1 MADTVG
7 FLTMADAVAQ
17 TDAPEIGVGML
28 GYAFMGKAHANA
40 LKKLPYMIYP
50 PPAVP
55 KLAAYKIKD
64 LLHIVGRTCERRV
77 VFAVLRGGLRRPR
90 TAVDEGARVPVAD
103 RVHLQTLV
111 RAHDPFAVLIGTEP
125 HGFHP

>member
-55 KLAAYKIKD
+55 KLAAIA
-64 LLHIVGRTCERRV
+64 GRCGQP
-77 VFAVLRGGLRRPR
+77 AVYEAPACPSALEILSSKRDSNP
-90 TAVDEGARVPVAD
+90 PKK
-103 RVHLQTLV
+103 
-111 RAHDPFAVLIGTEP
+111 
-125 HGFHP
+125 HGNMPL